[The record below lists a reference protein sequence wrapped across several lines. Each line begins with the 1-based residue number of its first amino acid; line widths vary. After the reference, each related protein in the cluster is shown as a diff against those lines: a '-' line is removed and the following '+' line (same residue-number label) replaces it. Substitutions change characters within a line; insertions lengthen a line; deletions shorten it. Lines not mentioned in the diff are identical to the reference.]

1 MSAPRVT
8 IVQDKRVPGEPSPR
22 RKTTKKGVRVSETAN
37 LRRWLESGAKAI
49 KGARVKLDAI
59 NVFPVPDSDTGTNM
73 YLTLH
78 EGNRAVSKLPVDAA
92 HRDVVAA
99 FTRGA
104 LMGAR
109 GNSGVIVSQYLS
121 GFLTAI
127 DRHDGLDR
135 VTSAGLA
142 EALDEAAE
150 AAYGA
155 VVEPVEGTILTVAR
169 AAAQGAKDALVAEAD
184 RPAVIVAA
192 VFSARAA
199 LVRTHQELPS
209 ARAAGV
215 VDAGAAGLVLQ
226 LEMLAQVLAGP
237 DSVSSLDKIKWEN
250 REGPEHDG
258 TEDFAASVAPLSGI
272 YEVMFVVS
280 HQSDASESLRE
291 ELVKVGDSVAVTG
304 SHGLWQAHVHTDHP
318 HLAVE
323 VGAAHSARQMLVRNM
338 SVSTMGDRAAT
349 GVVALTTCPG
359 LAEPLAD
366 AGAVVLVVPDPHAL
380 KSRALRRAVKD
391 ASGRAT
397 IVAAGHPALRAAA
410 LTLADKHHKPALT
423 VLDCAHE
430 AQVVAA
436 VAASALVTRGQDA
449 AEVMV
454 RAIAATTVGSSSG
467 DALDDDVDRLLTPS
481 IEVVTLVLADG
492 INPAIVDAVRLSA
505 RAKAPL
511 ADINVY
517 QGGHVE
523 PAVLIGVEDGA

>member
-1 MSAPRVT
+1 MGAR
-8 IVQDKRVPGEPSPR
+8 SPR
-22 RKTTKKGVRVSETAN
+22 DKTTTKGVRVSETAN

-49 KGARVKLDAI
+49 KGARSKLDAI

-73 YLTLH
+73 YLTLQ
-78 EGNRAVSKLPVDAA
+78 EGNRAVSKLPTGAS
-92 HRDVVAA
+92 HREVVAA
-99 FTRGA
+99 FVRGA

-127 DRHDGLDR
+127 DQRGGLDK
-135 VTSAGLA
+135 VKAAGIA
-142 EALDEAAE
+142 EALEEASD

-155 VVEPVEGTILTVAR
+155 VVAPVEGTILTVAR
-169 AAAQGAKDALVAEAD
+169 EAAKGAAEAASAKAD
-184 RPAVIVAA
+184 RSSVIVAA
-192 VFSARAA
+192 VLSARTA
-199 LVRTHQELPS
+199 LAQTNEDLPS
-209 ARAAGV
+209 AKAAGV

-226 LEMLAQVLAGP
+226 LEMLAEIIAGP
-237 DSVSSLDKIKWEN
+237 EALSSLDDVEWEIHGG
-250 REGPEHDG
+250 RQHVG
-258 TEDFAASVAPLSGI
+258 TADFAASRQQGGGA

-280 HQSDASESLRE
+280 HETDASVTLRE

-304 SHGLWQAHVHTDHP
+304 SHGLWQAHVHTDNP

-323 VGAAHSARQMLVRNM
+323 VGAAHAARQMLVRNM
-338 SVSTMGDRAAT
+338 SVSNMGDRAAT

-391 ASGRAT
+391 ASGRNA

-410 LTLADKHHKPALT
+410 LTLADKRRKPELT
-423 VLDCAHE
+423 VLDCVHE

-436 VAASALVTRGQDA
+436 VAASALVTPGQDIAEEMA
-449 AEVMV
+449 AAV
-454 RAIAATTVGSSSG
+454 AATTVGSSSG
-467 DALDDDVDRLLTPS
+467 DALDDDIDRLLTRS
-481 IEVVTLVLADG
+481 TEVVTLVLADG
-492 INPAIVDAVRLSA
+492 VNPGIADAVRLSV
-505 RAKAPL
+505 RAHAPL

-517 QGGHVE
+517 LGGHSE
-523 PAVLIGVEDGA
+523 PAVLIGVEDGASS